1 MTGFNKKN
9 TLIRAICFMSFF
21 VAINVLCSFLT
32 VVAPLASVILII
44 FLPLT
49 SAVVEVNIKDRW
61 FPIYAFATIGLSIV
75 VTLSSIDFTIFYII
89 PSIFTGYIF
98 GLSLKRG
105 IPKLVAIFLAS
116 IIQAGLSLTFLPI
129 LQLITDKNLVDVFVE
144 ILRISNRFLFETA
157 LLLIFFIVALVQVIL
172 SYIVVE
178 NELSKF
184 GVKPFVKV
192 NEMILANIVGIVCVL
207 SGLLISIFFLPVG
220 LLFLGFS
227 YYFLGFSIFYKF
239 KTKNYVP
246 LIVDGVVLLVQVVL
260 YALLNEYFTDL
271 KELTLLYILPA
282 LSLLFSICYSFLKKS
297 KQ

>member
-1 MTGFNKKN
+1 MDGFNKKN

-49 SAVVEVNIKDRW
+49 SAVVEVNVKDRW

-98 GLSLKRG
+98 GLSLKHG
-105 IPKLVAIFLAS
+105 IPKLLAIFSAAF
-116 IIQAGLSLTFLPI
+116 IQAGLSLAFLPI
-129 LQLITDKNLVDVFVE
+129 LELITDKNLIDVFVE
-144 ILRISNRFLFETA
+144 ILRISDKFMFETA
-157 LLLIFFIVALVQVIL
+157 LLLIFFVVALVQVIL
-172 SYIVVE
+172 SFIVVE

-184 GVKPFVKV
+184 GIKPIIKV
-192 NEMILANIVGIVCVL
+192 NEKLVADIAGIICVL
-207 SGLLISIFFLPVG
+207 IGLVISMFYLPVG

-227 YYFLGFSIFYKF
+227 YYFFGFSVYYQI
-239 KTKNYVP
+239 KTKSSVC
-246 LIVDGVVLLVQVVL
+246 LIASGIALLIQIIL
-260 YALLNEYFTDL
+260 YAILNKFFADL
-271 KELTLLYILPA
+271 KELTLLFILPA
-282 LSLLFSICYSFLKKS
+282 LSLLFSISYSFLKKS

>member
-1 MTGFNKKN
+1 MTDLKK
-9 TLIRAICFMSFF
+9 TSLIRAICFMAFF

-44 FLPLT
+44 FLPFT
-49 SAVVEVNIKDRW
+49 SAVVEVNVRDRW

-105 IPKLVAIFLAS
+105 IPKLIAIFGAS
-116 IIQAGLSLTFLPI
+116 LIQAGLSLGFIPL
-129 LQLITDKNLVDVFVE
+129 LQLITDKNLVDVFAE
-144 ILRISNRFLFETA
+144 ILRISNRFLFDTA
-157 LLLIFFIVALVQVIL
+157 ILLIFFVVALVQVVL

-184 GVKPFVKV
+184 GIKPIVQV
-192 NEMILANIVGIVCVL
+192 NEKLVSDIAG
-207 SGLLISIFFLPVG
+207 LISIVIGLIVSFFYLPVG

-227 YYFLGFSIFYKF
+227 YYFLGFSVFYQIKC
-239 KTKNYVP
+239 KLYP
-246 LIVDGVVLLVQVVL
+246 CLIADGIALLIQIVL
-260 YALLNEYFTDL
+260 YAVLNGYFSNL
-271 KELTLLYILPA
+271 KELTLLLILPT
-282 LSLLFSICYSFLKKS
+282 LVLLFSISYSFLKKS